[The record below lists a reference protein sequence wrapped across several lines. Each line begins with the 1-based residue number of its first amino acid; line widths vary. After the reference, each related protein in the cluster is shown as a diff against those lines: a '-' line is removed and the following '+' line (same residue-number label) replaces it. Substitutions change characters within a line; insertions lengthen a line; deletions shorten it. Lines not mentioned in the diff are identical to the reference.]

1 MELSRYAVIDAY
13 ILEEL
18 RHEYQTLTAK
28 GRIRLLRKL
37 SREGTLPPY
46 QSPPYEIAL
55 LAVEDPNVEVRQWI
69 ARHSEDLDYREY
81 RHTDKQFRFPDR
93 NLGDRLSNDPD
104 PFVRACLRE
113 NPHNQFVKGAAAGV
127 DTIAYFRAS
136 TRLERSALVRNS
148 QVADELIVKLFDS
161 KDTNLGIELEER
173 KELVLAFL
181 TNQEFLADKETKAGL
196 SSQRVPPD
204 GLAWSSANKFLRTL
218 WELTLTWSGEPQIQ
232 QAVYRYVPVD
242 NAIKVQMRRT

>member
-81 RHTDKQFRFPDR
+81 RHTEKQFRFPDR
-93 NLGDRLSNDPD
+93 NLGDRLSTDPD
-104 PFVRACLRE
+104 PFVRA
-113 NPHNQFVKGAAAGV
+113 
-127 DTIAYFRAS
+127 
-136 TRLERSALVRNS
+136 
-148 QVADELIVKLFDS
+148 
-161 KDTNLGIELEER
+161 
-173 KELVLAFL
+173 
-181 TNQEFLADKETKAGL
+181 
-196 SSQRVPPD
+196 
-204 GLAWSSANKFLRTL
+204 
-218 WELTLTWSGEPQIQ
+218 
-232 QAVYRYVPVD
+232 
-242 NAIKVQMRRT
+242 